1 MNKEIKLAQ
10 NDDDIYETLMSLYI
24 DLCENVELNPIIQ
37 NDGIGCFS
45 HGEINGYD
53 EGEDYIASIDEKTIV
68 AKVNVSKVDKGFYI
82 YLMQSLVDELDCPSY
97 RRYKKIYYDRNENEI
112 EYEIDVEPST
122 KLEMT
127 LDHFKNRIFIMS
139 VIGKITLV

>member
-1 MNKEIKLAQ
+1 MNEEIKLAQ
-10 NDDDIYETLMSLYI
+10 NDDDIYETLISLYI
-24 DLCENVELNPIIQ
+24 DLCENVELNPVIQ

-45 HGEINGYD
+45 HGEVNGYD
-53 EGEDYIASIDEKTIV
+53 KGEDYVACIEEKTII

-112 EYEIDVEPST
+112 EYEIDVEPSA
-122 KLEMT
+122 KIEMT
-127 LDHFKNRIFIMS
+127 LDNFKNRIFIMALT
-139 VIGKITLV
+139 GKITLV